1 MNTHDTEIANKI
13 TTYLDRGTAD
23 LKAGTVYRLQQ
34 ARAAALARLADPQ
47 TEVGVQMAH
56 ALAGGTGTLGG
67 HPSTRANLRVWLGVA
82 AFVAVAGFGWQQW
95 QAFQQEGIRGAGHA
109 DPVLRPSDRRVLTGD
124 SRIDQ
129 GLVRTLMAGGPPSC
143 WWRRRSRKRK
153 SR

>member
-1 MNTHDTEIANKI
+1 MNTHETEIANKI

-56 ALAGGTGTLGG
+56 ALAAGTGTLGG
-67 HPSTRANLRVWLGVA
+67 HHAMRVNLRVWLGVA

-95 QAFQQEGIRGAGHA
+95 QAFQQVKEFEELDTQILSSDLPIDAYLDRGFQNWIKASFE
-109 DPVLRPSDRRVLTGD
+109 R
-124 SRIDQ
+124 
-129 GLVRTLMAGGPPSC
+129 
-143 WWRRRSRKRK
+143 
-153 SR
+153 